1 MLVRVSGQR
10 WGAPVLLALPAN
22 VLRLVPRVLVAVCLS
37 LILAEAVLLLRFEDD
52 VNRRAALIQS
62 DGADVRIDRLKSAR
76 DARID
81 EINDQIAELESG
93 LKGVNIDDLTKQVE
107 DLTLKR
113 DAALSDAD
121 LYRSLALQ
129 QVNPPPGPAYCETFA
144 DSTSECTTDQTALRD
159 ALFDESN
166 YRTLAQWES
175 DPPTINQRQCL
186 TMSDGRE
193 ECSSGQPGQAQN
205 YRTFLD
211 QADAKKRVADDLAAN
226 NVSASEGFTKKAEAK
241 DRDSAAI
248 DQQLVAVQATLQEAI
263 AAVDANREKN
273 ADDIAK
279 LEEDK
284 TSARAFYNQQI
295 TTESELARGGVVPP
309 LLVRIQALER
319 LAQDPDP
326 STFDVDPTA
335 PGIQEE
341 EAKSCDGSGLGG
353 FWCEVRHW
361 VVPPT
366 PLGGQIA
373 AWRYFFLLFDLMPL
387 LAKFVLSSRRFRP
400 YDELE
405 QILAV
410 YTRMQGLL
418 ALDAAASSA
427 GKEYERRAADRQ
439 GSRARS
445 GVSFLKAERERRRL
459 RWRRSRPPQAEPAE
473 NPFALRDE
481 P

>member
-1 MLVRVSGQR
+1 MSVEASRADESTISNSDSRKPEFRIDLAELSTRKRRVPTPLLIWLSGAHYEILRLNRAEEKKYQVLGFLVLSTGTLAFIASWYGLGKGRGFGETLVLSLVLGLAVIVIDRSLIALPLNPPRLPSEVTASLVEPLSGGPRAEMLVRVSGQR

-186 TMSDGRE
+186 T
-193 ECSSGQPGQAQN
+193 PI
-205 YRTFLD
+205 
-211 QADAKKRVADDLAAN
+211 VH
-226 NVSASEGFTKKAEAK
+226 
-241 DRDSAAI
+241 
-248 DQQLVAVQATLQEAI
+248 
-263 AAVDANREKN
+263 
-273 ADDIAK
+273 
-279 LEEDK
+279 
-284 TSARAFYNQQI
+284 
-295 TTESELARGGVVPP
+295 VV
-309 LLVRIQALER
+309 
-319 LAQDPDP
+319 
-326 STFDVDPTA
+326 
-335 PGIQEE
+335 
-341 EAKSCDGSGLGG
+341 
-353 FWCEVRHW
+353 EV
-361 VVPPT
+361 
-366 PLGGQIA
+366 G
-373 AWRYFFLLFDLMPL
+373 
-387 LAKFVLSSRRFRP
+387 
-400 YDELE
+400 
-405 QILAV
+405 
-410 YTRMQGLL
+410 
-418 ALDAAASSA
+418 
-427 GKEYERRAADRQ
+427 
-439 GSRARS
+439 
-445 GVSFLKAERERRRL
+445 
-459 RWRRSRPPQAEPAE
+459 
-473 NPFALRDE
+473 
-481 P
+481 